1 MIFFFLNVRTWGFR
15 YYMYILLYSFDISIV
30 VLIIYKKKKKKKSQ
44 GQTSGVLQYI
54 WNSTDSQPES
64 WAQQTSSILL
74 WHHLESVPTSTYP
87 LWFLYATE
95 SSLLQFEPWDNS
107 KPNLQLQFTV
117 LFHKLIKCF
126 TCHFPMSHNI
136 SFWRIHLRNV
146 TLTLSWNMPLSHLA
160 HCLSQSL
167 RN

>member
-1 MIFFFLNVRTWGFR
+1 
-15 YYMYILLYSFDISIV
+15 MYILLYSFDISIV
-30 VLIIYKKKKKKKSQ
+30 VLIIYKKKSQ
-44 GQTSGVLQYI
+44 GHTSGVLQYI

-107 KPNLQLQFTV
+107 KPILQLQFTV
-117 LFHKLIKCF
+117 LFHKLIKFF

-136 SFWRIHLRNV
+136 SFWRINLRNV
-146 TLTLSWNMPLSHLA
+146 TLTLSWIVPLSHLA